1 MMCTEEEKLHDF
13 LSEIQLEQFYYL
25 IVRNLHLTRIAHFD
39 HVEEIDLTGIGM
51 SKPEQR
57 RLFDHLKKYKKPSI
71 KKFFK
76 VSYGAMVWFRNH
88 FVYVRV
94 TYGYRFTTIPV
105 NWYNNSFD
113 CLTSRYILF
122 GFLSLNRRQNLSR

>member
-1 MMCTEEEKLHDF
+1 MCTEEEKLHDF

-76 VSYGAMVWFRNH
+76 VWYGMVLESFCLRSRDIRLI
-88 FVYVRV
+88 VLLLYQSS
-94 TYGYRFTTIPV
+94 GTTTLLIV
-105 NWYNNSFD
+105 
-113 CLTSRYILF
+113 
-122 GFLSLNRRQNLSR
+122 